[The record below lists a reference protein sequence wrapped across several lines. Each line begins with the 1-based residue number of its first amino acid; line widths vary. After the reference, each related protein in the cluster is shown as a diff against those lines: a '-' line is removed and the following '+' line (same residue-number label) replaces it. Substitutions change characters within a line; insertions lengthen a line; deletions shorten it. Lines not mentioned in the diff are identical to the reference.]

1 MSQPPVA
8 PARVLLTMLGLL
20 AASAAHAAGPSWPD
34 TAVSRLEALAVLQGF
49 NADLLSHPSATL
61 TLERWCTAH
70 RLAPEGQIVAELD
83 RAADKPATAEQRG
96 RLRVGADEPIAYRR
110 VRLSC
115 GGRVL
120 SEADNWYVPAR
131 LTPGMNRLLTET
143 TTPFGRAVLDLGFHR
158 ELLSAALLWQP
169 LPIGWEMQPTL
180 PPAGASTLAIP
191 DRVLE
196 HRAVLL
202 TRDNVPF
209 SEVVETYT
217 EEVLGFAPAQ
227 P

>member
-1 MSQPPVA
+1 M
-8 PARVLLTMLGLL
+8 LLSVPGLL
-20 AASAAHAAGPSWPD
+20 AAFAADAAGPPWPD
-34 TAVSRLEALAVLQGF
+34 TALSRLEALAVLQDF

-61 TLERWCTAH
+61 TLERWCAAH
-70 RLAPEGQIVAELD
+70 RLAPGRIVAELD
-83 RAADKPATAEQRG
+83 RAADKPASAEQRG
-96 RLRVGADEPIAYRR
+96 RLRVGDDEPVAYRR

-120 SEADNWYVPAR
+120 SEADNWYVPGR
-131 LTPGMNRLLTET
+131 LTAGMNRLLTET
-143 TTPFGRAVLDLGFHR
+143 TTPFGRAVLELGFHR

-169 LPIGWEMQPTL
+169 LPLGWEMQPTL
-180 PPAGASTLAIP
+180 PAAGSGALAIP

-217 EEVLGFAPAQ
+217 AEVLGFAPPQ